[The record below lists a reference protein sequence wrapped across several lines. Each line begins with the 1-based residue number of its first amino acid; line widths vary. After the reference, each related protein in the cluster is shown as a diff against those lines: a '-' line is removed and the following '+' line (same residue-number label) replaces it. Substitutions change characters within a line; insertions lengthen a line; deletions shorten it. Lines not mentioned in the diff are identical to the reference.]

1 MTVRDLT
8 GAVVA
13 VVGASG
19 GLGAPLARALAGRGA
34 DVILAGPHLDR
45 LESVGLPGAAVVRLD
60 VRDAR
65 AGDLIVAAAMD
76 RAGRLDG
83 VVNIAG
89 VVAFGLL
96 EETEDVTVEELFLT
110 NVVGPLW
117 LVRRVIPLLR
127 ASRGFIVNVSAGVA
141 EQPLA
146 NMAVYSATKAALSA
160 ADRALAR
167 ELRRD
172 GIHVCDA
179 RPPHTETGLAT
190 RPIAGHAPRMPIGLE
205 PGAVADR
212 IVRAIERG
220 EPDLPA
226 AAFAAEPAPDAAG

>member
-212 IVRAIERG
+212 IVRAIELG